1 MASQTHV
8 QVDSSANP
16 GGRPPWRR
24 GRLKSWAV
32 ALALVG
38 SGAAQAQFSMVPAP
52 LCPPPRESTHDVEQ
66 EFRIDAARHL
76 YACYPMRVFR
86 GKLPPLLYGIAM
98 VEIELDPQG
107 NVLAVEIVR
116 KPAADEVAPW
126 ILAMIRRAAPYPAP
140 VRCPEGKLRFKEVF
154 FVDKSGLFQAFTL
167 TEGQR

>member
-8 QVDSSANP
+8 QSDPYTGTEANSEAR
-16 GGRPPWRR
+16 RPRFR
-24 GRLKSWAV
+24 AWAAAM
-32 ALALVG
+32 ALGACT
-38 SGAAQAQFSMVPAP
+38 AAQAQFSMVPAP
-52 LCPPPRESTHDVEQ
+52 LCPPPRQSTQEVEQ
-66 EFRIDAARHL
+66 EYRIDAARHL

-86 GKLPPLLYGIAM
+86 GKLPPLLYGIAI
-98 VEIELDPQG
+98 VEIELDTQG
-107 NVLAVEIVR
+107 NVLAAEIIR

-140 VRCPEGKLRFKEVF
+140 TRFPEGKLRFKETF